1 MTKTKAVF
9 ECESCGYQCGKW
21 VGKCPNCGAFES
33 IIELN
38 QTQIKAL
45 EEINKALRNSSPNA
59 KAMPITQVQI
69 AQINRTS
76 TGDSELDLVLGGGL
90 VDGSLVLIGGS
101 PGIGKSTLLLKVASN
116 LAKNAPTL
124 YVSGEES
131 ASQIKIRADRLGAN
145 DENLFLLT
153 EINLASILANLEQNS
168 YKFLVIDSIQTLYS
182 DKITAAPGSISQV
195 REITFELMR
204 LAKEKNISIFIIGHI
219 TKEGSIAGPRILEHM
234 VDVVLYFEGDSSKQL
249 RILRGFKNRFG
260 NTSEVGIFEMSES
273 GLKSAKDAS
282 SKFFTRGGAVA
293 GSAITATMQGSRA
306 LIVEIQALVC
316 ESAYPKRSTTGFDK
330 SRLDMI
336 LALLERKLEI
346 PLGHYDVFINVTGG
360 VKITESACDLA
371 VVAAIISSFRNR
383 PISRESIFI
392 GELSLNGEIRD
403 IFNLDERLK
412 EAATQNFKNAICPKK
427 PALKSPLKIYEAE
440 QITQVIDWM

>member
-1 MTKTKAVF
+1 MAKTKAVF
-9 ECESCGYQCGKW
+9 ECEACGYQCGKW

-33 IIELN
+33 IVELN